1 MPVAAESD
9 HLVVV
14 TVIAAQPQGAVGRD
28 AAREEGVELVLYELR
43 QVGSC
48 RRLRLGDE
56 GRGVLLYQSGTAWSI
71 PGDSVSER
79 SADAVVRGIFF
90 RWSMLST
97 LERSLSPWR
106 SFSTAR
112 ANVRF
117 RSTPVAR

>member
-56 GRGVLLYQSGTAWSI
+56 GRGVLLYQSVTAWYS
-71 PGDSVSER
+71 GRQRE
-79 SADAVVRGIFF
+79 
-90 RWSMLST
+90 
-97 LERSLSPWR
+97 
-106 SFSTAR
+106 
-112 ANVRF
+112 
-117 RSTPVAR
+117 